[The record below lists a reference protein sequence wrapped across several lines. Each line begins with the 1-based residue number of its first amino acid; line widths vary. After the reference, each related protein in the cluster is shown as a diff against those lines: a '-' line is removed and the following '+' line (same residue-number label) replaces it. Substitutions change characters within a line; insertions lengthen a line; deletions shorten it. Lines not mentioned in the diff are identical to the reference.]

1 QDGAGRFDP
10 APQQLV
16 MTLLGAYVQP
26 RETRTVWA
34 GGLVRLL
41 ADLGF
46 SAGAARVALTRLG
59 RRDLLSR
66 RKRGRRVHYTLTGR
80 ARVLLAEG
88 DRRIFTLGEPSPAE
102 PEWTLLWHA
111 IPDARRRARDELVR
125 RLRFL
130 GFGPIQDGT
139 WVAARQAE
147 PEVRALLEELGIGE
161 FAGLM
166 LTRPARPA
174 DARAFVARAWDL
186 AALDSAYAA
195 FVTEFGEPPEDG
207 DRAAF
212 VQRSRLVHAF
222 RQFPRHDPGLPAE
235 LADPPARRADAVLL
249 FHDSY
254 TALEPAAQRY
264 FDEVT
269 TPAGGSARPSEG
281 RTESRVAEGAT
292 MGRQYP
298 WGAETSGL
306 KGEQ

>member
-1 QDGAGRFDP
+1 MASLLQDGAGRFDP

-66 RKRGRRVHYTLTGR
+66 RKRGRLVHYALTDR

-88 DRRIFTLGEPSPAE
+88 DRRIFTLGEPVPSAA
-102 PEWTLLWHA
+102 EWTLLWHA
-111 IPDARRRARDELVR
+111 IPDRQRKARDELVR

-147 PEVRALLEELGIGE
+147 PEVRALLDELDVGDY
-161 FAGLM
+161 AGLM

-174 DARAFVARAWDL
+174 DARTFVARAWDL
-186 AALDSAYAA
+186 AALDNAYGA
-195 FVTEFGEPPEDG
+195 FVSEFGGVPADG
-207 DRAAF
+207 DQQAF
-212 VQRSRLVHAF
+212 VLRSRLVHAF
-222 RQFPRHDPGLPAE
+222 RQFPRHDPGLPAD
-235 LADPPARRADAVLL
+235 LAGPPARRAEAVRL
-249 FHDSY
+249 FHDRY
-254 TALEPAAQRY
+254 AALAPAAQRY

-269 TPAGGSARPSEG
+269 TP
-281 RTESRVAEGAT
+281 
-292 MGRQYP
+292 
-298 WGAETSGL
+298 
-306 KGEQ
+306 